1 MFIVYLKVQFL
12 WLVKAIIWEFF
23 NLEGIFFQNF
33 RPSKCKSSSSGI
45 ISYPRLMKIKVRYKS
60 GVVAMN
66 FRGKSKG
73 SFENHRDV
81 SSIVSNFM

>member
-1 MFIVYLKVQFL
+1 
-12 WLVKAIIWEFF
+12 
-23 NLEGIFFQNF
+23 
-33 RPSKCKSSSSGI
+33 
-45 ISYPRLMKIKVRYKS
+45 MKIKVQYKF

-81 SSIVSNFM
+81 SSIVSNLMCEKGHPKFLNDFKCKI

>member
-1 MFIVYLKVQFL
+1 
-12 WLVKAIIWEFF
+12 
-23 NLEGIFFQNF
+23 
-33 RPSKCKSSSSGI
+33 
-45 ISYPRLMKIKVRYKS
+45 MKIKVRYKS

-81 SSIVSNFM
+81 SSIFSNFMCEKGHLKFVNVFKCKNT

>member
-1 MFIVYLKVQFL
+1 
-12 WLVKAIIWEFF
+12 
-23 NLEGIFFQNF
+23 
-33 RPSKCKSSSSGI
+33 
-45 ISYPRLMKIKVRYKS
+45 MKIKVRYKS

-81 SSIVSNFM
+81 SSIVSNFIGWFLLGHKHKHKHKDKQVRTLAKYA

>member
-1 MFIVYLKVQFL
+1 
-12 WLVKAIIWEFF
+12 
-23 NLEGIFFQNF
+23 
-33 RPSKCKSSSSGI
+33 
-45 ISYPRLMKIKVRYKS
+45 MKIKARYKS

-81 SSIVSNFM
+81 SSIVSNFKCEKGHLTY